1 MLLGRPFLSQVLL
14 LWVEARANITA
25 WSDEFKD
32 FATNGKAMTVFLKR
46 FKKTYRPAWAAAY
59 LLDPLFLEPN
69 DDGSRYFPPI
79 KNLTREEELGVQ
91 EIFLRLTPY
100 PADHP
105 TVVMEL
111 MGWKL
116 EGAHPLYA
124 QAVQQRT
131 QVCKHIPNNVFG
143 CLIIAFSVGETSIL
157 MHFISRHEFVLF

>member
-1 MLLGRPFLSQVLL
+1 MLLCMPFLSHVLP

-32 FATNGKAMTVFLKR
+32 FAADGKAMDVFLKR
-46 FKKTYRPAWAAAY
+46 FKKTYRAAWAAAY

-69 DDGSRYFPPI
+69 DDGTRYVPPV

-91 EIFLRLTPY
+91 ELFLRLIPN

-111 MGWKL
+111 MRWKL

-124 QAVQQRT
+124 QVAQQRT
-131 QVCKHIPNNVFG
+131 QVC
-143 CLIIAFSVGETSIL
+143 S
-157 MHFISRHEFVLF
+157 